1 MARFRRNPWLLVLPV
16 LAVCLASNVCFIQS
30 FNYSVFDKQGL
41 KEFLVVFSLEFFL
54 VNIFL
59 LLLIRDCSRHQGK
72 SSERIGLRST
82 SKEDAGGAR
91 LHPPYAFY
99 RLACEAATR
108 KGLGVEEY
116 LSNVLRFQDEF
127 IKSKEIVD
135 RDGFL
140 EALRNAMLRDE
151 FTLVLGG
158 KNLGKTLMRN
168 QTICEM
174 ENAANATLTI
184 IDVNMRE
191 HPSEELFNAILQRVE
206 EKSRESA
213 SILKQILGKV
223 ASSLGGLASAVA
235 VGTNSDKVAAPA
247 ATPISSAITA
257 LIERLSSSEKEKA
270 LSKLVGD
277 LQGKGNATCIVVDE
291 ANIALPGLP
300 ATNSE
305 SRWSTLAQRALQ
317 YFVMITKETGV
328 ASIVLF
334 SSELGYP
341 YRLQAC
347 GMNLQDIQ
355 SIIIANEV
363 PKKDMLSLMV
373 NRWSM
378 SADLAEEF
386 FTYFGGHIDLCSRG
400 VEQLRRFGKDFDPFA
415 VHKCIG
421 LPTCAGDPDA
431 KKHLLNLTKQG
442 WSPVYDIKEDRGAK
456 LIAEENVGGIVPKDA
471 KAFDL
476 PEGIWEGEHK
486 NALVPSGTLMRWE
499 IARELERVDSVGA
512 RNLDALLVEQKTQ
525 LHAVFSHFACFRSQG
540 ASL

>member
-1 MARFRRNPWLLVLPV
+1 MLPI

-30 FNYSVFDKQGL
+30 LNYSAFDKQGF
-41 KEFLVVFSLEFFL
+41 KEFLIVFCLETL
-54 VNIFL
+54 VKHFL

-72 SSERIGLRST
+72 SSSIGLRST
-82 SKEDAGGAR
+82 TKEDAGGAR
-91 LHPPYAFY
+91 LHPPYEFY

-108 KGLGVEEY
+108 GGLGVEEY

-140 EALRNAMLRDE
+140 EALRNAMLWNK

-158 KNLGKTLMRN
+158 KNLGKTLIRN

-174 ENAANATLTI
+174 ENEANATLTI
-184 IDVNMRE
+184 VEVNMRE
-191 HPSEELFNAILQRVE
+191 HPSQELFNAILQRVA
-206 EKSRESA
+206 EKNKGSA
-213 SILKQILGKV
+213 AILKQFVGKV

-235 VGTNSDKVAAPA
+235 VGTNSDEVAAPA

-257 LIERLSSSEKEKA
+257 LIERLSSSEKEKT
-270 LSKLVGD
+270 LSNFVGD
-277 LQGKGNATCIVVDE
+277 LKGEGNATCIVVDE

-305 SRWSTLAQRALQ
+305 SESQLNTLAQRALQ
-317 YFVMITKETGV
+317 YFVMITKETGL

-373 NRWSM
+373 NRWNM

-386 FTYFGGHIDLCSRG
+386 FTYFGGNIDLCCRG
-400 VEQLRRFGKDFDPFA
+400 VEQLRRLGEYFDPFVA
-415 VHKCIG
+415 LKCIG

-431 KKHLLNLTKQG
+431 KKHLQNLAKQG
-442 WSPVYDIKEDRGAK
+442 WSPVYDIEGDRGAK
-456 LIAEENVGGIVPKDA
+456 LIAEEIVGGIVPKDA
-471 KAFDL
+471 IAFDL
-476 PEGIWEGEHK
+476 PEGIWEGEHQF
-486 NALVPSGTLMRWE
+486 ALVPSGTLMRWK

-512 RNLDALLVEQKTQ
+512 RNLDALLVERTHSDWPVQW
-525 LHAVFSHFACFRSQG
+525 
-540 ASL
+540 